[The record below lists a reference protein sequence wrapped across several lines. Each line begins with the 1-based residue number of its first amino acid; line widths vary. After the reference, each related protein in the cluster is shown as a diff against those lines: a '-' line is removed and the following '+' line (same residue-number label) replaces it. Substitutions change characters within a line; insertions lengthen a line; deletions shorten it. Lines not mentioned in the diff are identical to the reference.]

1 MKKRSILISM
11 LVIGVVAALIAAAT
25 TATFSDQVTST
36 SNSFKAGTL
45 SLVATGATNTC
56 DRSGNAAGLH
66 GADATAVGGG
76 NDAAGAD
83 GCDLG
88 AITFQQVLTGGTTS
102 QGGNLA
108 DPTCTNMAPGD
119 QCKATLS
126 ILNGGSLT
134 GKNLTMSANFGT
146 LTLPT
151 GCAASNWSVTY
162 NNQSIDVGAGTPVV
176 LNAGP
181 IAPGA
186 GAAAGD
192 IVVTFKST
200 AGNPCQG
207 VNATNALNLVFHID
221 QNS

>member
-25 TATFSDQVTST
+25 SATFSDQVTST

-56 DRSGNAAGLH
+56 NRSSNAAGLH

-76 NDAAGAD
+76 NDSGGNA

-88 AITFQQVLTGGTTS
+88 TISFQQVLTGGTTS
-102 QGGNLA
+102 AGGNSSN
-108 DPTCTNMAPGD
+108 PSCTNMAPGD
-119 QCKATLS
+119 QCTGTLS
-126 ILNGGSLT
+126 ILNGGSLD
-134 GKNLTMSANFGT
+134 GKNLTMSANFGA
-146 LTLPT
+146 LTLPA
-151 GCAASNWSVTY
+151 GCTADNWSVTY
-162 NNQSIDVGAGTPVV
+162 DGHSIDVGAATPVV

-186 GAAAGD
+186 GAASGTIA
-192 IVVTFKST
+192 VTFKST

-207 VNATNALNLVFHID
+207 VDASSKLNLVFHID

>member
-76 NDAAGAD
+76 NDAAGNA

-88 AITFQQVLTGGTTS
+88 TISFAQVLTAGKS
-102 QGGNLA
+102 AGGNLSN
-108 DPTCTNMAPGD
+108 PSCTNMAPGD
-119 QCKATLS
+119 TCNATLS
-126 ILNGGSLT
+126 ILNGGTLT

-162 NNQSIDVGAGTPVV
+162 NSQSIDVGAGTPVV

-186 GAAAGD
+186 GAASGN

-207 VNATNALNLVFHID
+207 VDATNKLNLVFHID